1 MKGKEIEEI
10 QYVKHSEDEALPVGK
25 RISSLWSRSRK
36 KKQPVREAEKRF
48 SESLKNQQT
57 TVSQRP

>member
-1 MKGKEIEEI
+1 VE
-10 QYVKHSEDEALPVGK
+10 K

-36 KKQPVREAEKRF
+36 KKQLVKEAKERF

-57 TVSQRP
+57 TVS